1 MEDEGKVL
9 KIEEEE
15 EAMED
20 EVKDPKIEEEVEP
33 VLRNPKHHL
42 FVEKKNICHFSL
54 KSQTFLTSLPLFNH
68 LNSAGYT
75 WWPGWMYLIM

>member
-1 MEDEGKVL
+1 MEDEGKDP

-20 EVKDPKIEEEVEP
+20 GGKDPKIEEVEP

-42 FVEKKNICHFSL
+42 FVKKTYDICFRL
-54 KSQTFLTSLPLFNH
+54 KCFFLSGCFLCLGFC
-68 LNSAGYT
+68 Y
-75 WWPGWMYLIM
+75 